1 MKFAVIFK
9 ILILKNGYTQQ
20 TIATLLNTTQQTV
33 SRWLNGQNE
42 PDLTNLYKLADIF
55 NCSVDYLLGRNN
67 NSNIIQFERKT
78 FEEQWMKRIKRLR
91 VQNNLTQ
98 RDLANKLNT
107 TNSTIC
113 DWEKGRCE
121 PSIYDLIKLADIFNC
136 SVDYLLGRED
146 DFGIIKSDVNEYT
159 SDEKRIITIYRSL
172 TDREK
177 TLFDNLVNSF
187 EDSSQTNKKKQSS

>member
-1 MKFAVIFK
+1 M
-9 ILILKNGYTQQ
+9 N
-20 TIATLLNTTQQTV
+20 LN
-33 SRWLNGQNE
+33 E
-42 PDLTNLYKLADIF
+42 FI
-55 NCSVDYLLGRNN
+55 
-67 NSNIIQFERKT
+67 
-78 FEEQWMKRIKRLR
+78 RILR

-159 SDEKRIITIYRSL
+159 SDEKRIITIYRGLSE
-172 TDREK
+172 REK
-177 TLFDNLVNSF
+177 VLFDNLVNSF
-187 EDSSQTNKKKQSS
+187 EDSSQINKKKQS